1 MTGTT
6 MKTVDDCLAAIDQ
19 QNAQLRAFITVAP
32 ERARQDAARIDAA
45 LAAGRKFG
53 PVGGCVVSIKDNIDV
68 AGLPTTCGSAKAF
81 HTLPNR
87 DATVSARLS
96 AAGAAIIGKVNLHEF
111 AFGGT
116 TQNPH
121 HGSCRNPWDPDRI
134 PGGSSGGSGAS
145 VAAGMCQASLGS
157 DTGGSIRIPA
167 ALNGVVGLR
176 PTVGRVPNTGS
187 TPVSPRFDTIGPLAR
202 DVATV
207 AAVYEAI
214 AGHDP
219 ADPISMPR
227 PVDSFLAALG
237 RGLRGLRIGIP
248 RSYFHDDI
256 HADLGL
262 RIEEAQ
268 ALFQS
273 LGAQLV
279 TIDLPDAASIQTI
292 MTPMLLADAA
302 DFHRASLE
310 NPVSGLG
317 ADIRER
323 MMIGY
328 NSTGPDYAR
337 AMRAKERWTCCLADV
352 FAKVDVILTPTVPGP
367 APLSEASKEMILA
380 TKDLTRFT
388 FVWSF
393 AEVPALSIPCGF
405 TADGL
410 PLGLQLVGPWWGE
423 AGLLALGHAFQQ
435 ETDHH
440 MRHAPRGDRQ
450 QAWQGTQQEA
460 RHGR

>member
-1 MTGTT
+1 MNGPAA
-6 MKTVDDCLAAIDQ
+6 KAVERCLSAIAERDS
-19 QNAQLRAFITVAP
+19 QLRAYITVAS
-32 ERARQDAARIDAA
+32 ESARRDAARLDAA
-45 LAAGRKFG
+45 TARGRSPG
-53 PVGGCVVSIKDNIDV
+53 PVGGLVVSVKDNIDV

-81 HTLPNR
+81 HTMPNR
-87 DATVSARLS
+87 DAAVSARLT
-96 AAGAAIIGKVNLHEF
+96 AAGAVIVGKVNLHEF

-121 HGSCRNPWDPDRI
+121 HGPCRNPWDPARI

-145 VAAGMCQASLGS
+145 VAAGMCDASLGS

-207 AAVYEAI
+207 ASVYEAI

-219 ADPISMPR
+219 ADPISRAR
-227 PVDSFLAALG
+227 PVDSFLAAVAQG
-237 RGLRGLRIGIP
+237 ARGLRVGIP
-248 RSYFHDDI
+248 KSFFFDDI
-256 HADLGL
+256 HADLG
-262 RIEEAQ
+262 RRMEEAQ
-268 ALFQS
+268 TVFRSMGVELTA
-273 LGAQLV
+273 
-279 TIDLPDAASIQTI
+279 IDLPDAASIQQI

-302 DFHRASLE
+302 DFHRAALE
-310 NPVSGLG
+310 DAQSGLG

-328 NSTGPDYAR
+328 RASGVDYAR
-337 AMRAKERWTCCLADV
+337 AMRAKERWERVVAQT
-352 FAKVDVILTPTVPGP
+352 FEKVDAILTPTVAGP
-367 APLSEASKEMILA
+367 APLAEASQEMILA

-393 AEVPALSIPCGF
+393 AEVPALSVPCGF

-410 PLGLQLVGPWWGE
+410 PLGLQLVGPWWSE
-423 AGLLALGHAFQQ
+423 TRLLALGHAFQQ

-440 MRHAPRGDRQ
+440 LRTAPNSGS
-450 QAWQGTQQEA
+450 AAG
-460 RHGR
+460 